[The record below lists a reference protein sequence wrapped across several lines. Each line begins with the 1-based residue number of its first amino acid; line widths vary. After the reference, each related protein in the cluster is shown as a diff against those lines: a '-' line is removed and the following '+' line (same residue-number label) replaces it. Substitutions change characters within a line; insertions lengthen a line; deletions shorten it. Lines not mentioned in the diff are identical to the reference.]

1 MRFMK
6 LQKLMAII
14 LTTAVVIV
22 GAGITSAQ
30 EITVVGQSNP
40 DDDSNDTTSGKKEL
54 LVRVRYEVLQDV
66 NNVITFVSDN
76 PAADDVILESEVL
89 RLEVSTNPYSFKVI
103 EKATSEM
110 LLSQNQTSFEL
121 SGGTYTAFSAYNV
134 TKSPTTIGADL
145 LLMNNGES
153 VVGHVAFSM
162 QAPGLLRV
170 LLTCGDREPSNIKEE
185 FNDRGE
191 HYYGIWEYPLGGNI
205 DNRGAD
211 HDLLGFG
218 NMPGTNY
225 ANARAPFYVTSA
237 KYGIYA
243 RSMAKGHYTVAV
255 DAKTSFDFDE
265 DSLEYYVIYGPSYE
279 EIFSTYNQLAGPAWM
294 PPDWAF
300 DSVWWRDDDHR
311 DIYPEAEHH
320 DMVKD
325 KRIESAQ
332 DNVEATANHLQY
344 YHIPASAVWIDRPF
358 TSGTWGW
365 GNMDF
370 NPADDWFP
378 DAEAMIEYLD
388 ARGYKLLLWITNRCE
403 NQLLAEGT
411 ASDYLF
417 DGDRPAADVRK
428 QEVYDWFK
436 NKLDAFVDMG
446 VRGYKIDRGHE
457 GEQPDSAEN
466 EVVYLFRELA
476 AKGQAEK
483 NGNDRLIHAR
493 NCYDMNRKHVSV
505 WNGDTESTFAGLA
518 ISIKNGLRCGA
529 INYPHYGSDTGG
541 YQSDHPGKEL
551 FARWLQF
558 SAYCTMMEVLI
569 DTDRTVWYDED
580 FEHDDDPNLIDIARR
595 QCRDHHDLIP
605 YTKSCMFAAHQNG
618 MPVMRQMIF
627 SWPDDDKLYDMWDQ
641 YMYGPEILVA
651 PVVTSGAT
659 SRDVYLPKGRW
670 LDYND
675 KNTVYAGP
683 KTITA
688 SAPLDV
694 IPLFVRAGAIMPR
707 GDILRSN
714 NNWTPDWTPYLR
726 IELFPC
732 DNIDNTFDYY
742 TGGEVQPI
750 NCSMTEDGVVT
761 IQFGP
766 LDHDGKLEIYCRDY
780 RTLKC
785 NGKTLNQDTDFTYN
799 PDMMVLTLPFEGKT
813 AIEITGVKSIFD
825 TD

>member
-1 MRFMK
+1 LRFMK
-6 LQKLMAII
+6 LQKVMIVI
-14 LTTAVVIV
+14 LTVAVVLSS
-22 GAGITSAQ
+22 AGITSAQ
-30 EITVVGQSNP
+30 EITVVEQRNP

-54 LVRVRYEVLQDV
+54 LVRVRFEALQEP
-66 NNVITFVSDN
+66 NNIITLVADN
-76 PAADDVILESEVL
+76 PAADDVILESGVL
-89 RLEVSTNPYSFKVI
+89 RLEVSTSPYSFRII
-103 EKATSEM
+103 EKAASET
-110 LLSQNQTSFEL
+110 LLSQSRTSFEL
-121 SGGTYTAFSAYNV
+121 PDGTYTAFSAYNV
-134 TKSPTTIGADL
+134 TNSPTTIDADL

-153 VVGHVAFSM
+153 IVGHVEFSM

-170 LLTCGDREPSNIKEE
+170 LLTCGDREPSNVKEE

-218 NMPGTNY
+218 NMPDTNY

-237 KYGIYA
+237 KYGVYA
-243 RSMAKGHYTVAV
+243 RSLAKGHYTVAV
-255 DAKTSFDFDE
+255 NGKTSFDFDE
-265 DSLEYYVIYGPSYE
+265 SSLEYYVIYGPSYE

-311 DIYPEAEHH
+311 DMYPEAEHR
-320 DMVKD
+320 DLVKD

-344 YHIPASAVWIDRPF
+344 YHIPASAIWIDRPF

-370 NPADDWFP
+370 NPTDDWFP
-378 DAEAMIEYLD
+378 DGRAMIEYLD

-417 DGDRPAADVRK
+417 TGNRPAADVRK
-428 QEVYDWFK
+428 PEVYDWFK

-476 AKGQAEK
+476 AKGQMEK

-505 WNGDTESTFAGLA
+505 WNGDTESTFGGLA
-518 ISIKNGLRCGA
+518 VSIKNALRCGA
-529 INYPHYGSDTGG
+529 INYPHYASDTGG

-558 SAYCTMMEVLI
+558 SAYCTMMEILI

-580 FEHDDDPNLIDIARR
+580 FEHDEDPNLIDIARK
-595 QCRDHHDLIP
+595 QCSDHHDLIP
-605 YTKSCMFAAHQNG
+605 YTKSCMFAAHQSG
-618 MPVMRQMIF
+618 MPVMRQLIF
-627 SWPDDDKLYDMWDQ
+627 AWPDDDKLCDMWDE
-641 YMYGPEILVA
+641 YLYGPEILVT
-651 PVVTSGAT
+651 PVVTSSAT
-659 SRDVYLPKGRW
+659 SRDVYLPEGKW

-675 KNTVYAGP
+675 KDTVYEGA

-694 IPLFVRAGAIMPR
+694 IPLFVRAGAIIPR

-714 NNWTPDWTPYLR
+714 NNWTPDWAPYLR

-742 TGGEVQPI
+742 TGGEVQAI
-750 NCSMTEDGVVT
+750 SCSMTAGGVVN

-766 LDHDGKLEIYCRDY
+766 LDHSGKLEIYCRDF
-780 RTLKC
+780 RTVKS
-785 NGKTLNQDTDFTYN
+785 NGGTLNQDTDFTYN
-799 PDMMVLTLPFEGKT
+799 PDKMVLTFSFEGQT
-813 AIEITGVKSIFD
+813 SLEISGVKSIFD
-825 TD
+825 VD